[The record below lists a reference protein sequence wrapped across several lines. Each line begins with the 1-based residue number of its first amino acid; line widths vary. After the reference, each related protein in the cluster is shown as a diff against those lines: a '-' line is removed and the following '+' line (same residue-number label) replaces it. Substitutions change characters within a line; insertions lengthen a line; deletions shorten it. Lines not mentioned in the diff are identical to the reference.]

1 MGTIKLDSKAF
12 DIIVQRAIR
21 RIPEAIRG
29 RLDNLLITVQ
39 KRPSKE
45 VLDEMGLPPDE
56 PLLGLYTGIPLSE
69 RTLDAPPLYPDTILL
84 FKEPLEE
91 MCETV
96 AELEEEI
103 AITLVHEIGHA
114 LGMNEERLEELGF
127 G

>member
-1 MGTIKLDSKAF
+1 MKLSDRSF
-12 DIIVQRAIR
+12 DAIVKRAIR
-21 RIPEAIRG
+21 RIPREIG
-29 RLDNLLITVQ
+29 GHLDNLLISVQ
-39 KRPSKE
+39 RRPSAE

-69 RTLDAPPLYPDTILL
+69 RSLDAPPLYPDTILL